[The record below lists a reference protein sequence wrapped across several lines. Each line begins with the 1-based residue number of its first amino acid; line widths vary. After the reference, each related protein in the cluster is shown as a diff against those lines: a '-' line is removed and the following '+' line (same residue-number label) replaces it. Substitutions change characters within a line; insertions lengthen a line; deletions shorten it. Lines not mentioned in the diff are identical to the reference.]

1 MNSWKMKMNKIKD
14 VMKQE
19 SFFIGLGIAML
30 AATWFVMY
38 IMATLASQ
46 M

>member
-1 MNSWKMKMNKIKD
+1 MSKIKD

-19 SFFIGLGIAML
+19 SFFIGLGIAMM
-30 AATWFVMY
+30 AATWFVMHV
-38 IMATLASQ
+38 MATLASQ